1 MSHRA
6 INTATRS
13 TVLGCA
19 IYTEELE
26 VVKPEKWKEL
36 VYEHITEEN
45 LDAFCLLSLS
55 ERRYNLENVDSFKN
69 YCSDMVMNGGGDIYH
84 APDNSKFTER
94 YGKNMLLYMEYSHS
108 HGAYVAIACVEPKDL
123 HIIVHLKAVRNV
135 GFDAGHHQ
143 RTGEVADMMRNLLND
158 PDA

>member
-1 MSHRA
+1 MNHRT

-19 IYTEELE
+19 VYIEELKS
-26 VVKPEKWKEL
+26 VKPEEWKEL

-55 ERRYNLENVDSFKN
+55 DRRSHFECVDRFKA
-69 YCSDMVMNGGGDIYH
+69 YCSSILMSGGGGIYH

-94 YGKNMLLYMEYSHS
+94 YGKDKLLYMEYSHS
-108 HGAYVAIACVEPKDL
+108 HGAYVAVACVEPKDL
-123 HIIVHLKAVRNV
+123 HILVHLKAVRTMW
-135 GFDAGHHQ
+135 FDAGYHQ

-158 PDA
+158 TDA